1 MSAPIIDVEHM
12 DGYMVERFSDGASR
26 ITLDT
31 YALRCDLL
39 DALAHVAYGIY
50 LRDSEPDI
58 LPLLDE
64 IVDAMSESQAFEILV
79 YIAHMHDIEVVR
91 ADG

>member
-1 MSAPIIDVEHM
+1 MSAPVIDIEHM
-12 DGYMVERFSDGASR
+12 DGYIVEWFSDGTAR
-26 ITLDT
+26 ITLET

-39 DALAHVAYGIY
+39 DALAHVAYGVY

-64 IVDAMSESQAFEILV
+64 IVDAMSESQALDIFT
-79 YIAHMHDIEVVR
+79 YIARMHDIEVVR

>member
-1 MSAPIIDVEHM
+1 MSVPIIDIEHM
-12 DGYMVERFSDGASR
+12 DGYTAKWFSDGTAS

-39 DALAHVAYGIY
+39 DALAHVAYGIC
-50 LRDSEPDI
+50 LRDNEPDI

-64 IVDAMSESQAFEILV
+64 IVDAMSEEQAFDILE
-79 YIAHMHDIEVVR
+79 YIARVHDIEVVR
-91 ADG
+91 ASE